1 MHERIYVALFNF
13 ALRGYIG
20 ARGSPKVIY
29 LTRLKKLISVTEIF
43 GSICNFVS

>member
-20 ARGSPKVIY
+20 ARGSVIY
-29 LTRLKKLISVTEIF
+29 LTRFKTMISVTEIF
-43 GSICNFVS
+43 SSICNFVS